1 MENLPLPR
9 LACIIANGFSSC
21 SVRST
26 VAEGALTAKG
36 MDGRRDG
43 FSPCDHRKLKNSVRK
58 NGRLRQ
64 WDRGSFPLFS
74 CPITF
79 FVAIFWLRRRSKRRK
94 ENDHHRAFPLLPF
107 SRSAC
112 VA

>member
-1 MENLPLPR
+1 MENLPPPPR

-21 SVRST
+21 SVRSA

-64 WDRGSFPLFS
+64 WDRGSFFPLFLPDHIF
-74 CPITF
+74 CGNLL
-79 FVAIFWLRRRSKRRK
+79 VAASIEK
-94 ENDHHRAFPLLPF
+94 EERE
-107 SRSAC
+107 
-112 VA
+112 